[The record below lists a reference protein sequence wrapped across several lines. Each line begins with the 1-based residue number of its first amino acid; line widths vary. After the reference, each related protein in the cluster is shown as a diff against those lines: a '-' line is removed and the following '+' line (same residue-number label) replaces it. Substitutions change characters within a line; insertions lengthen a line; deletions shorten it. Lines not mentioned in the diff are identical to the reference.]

1 MIDEVRFPER
11 IAYGATGGP
20 TWSTTVAAL
29 QSGFEQRIQ
38 NWTAGRHRYNVSTGI
53 KRIEDYAAVLAFFH
67 ARRGRLRGFRFKD
80 WSDFTSA
87 ASPATPITAND
98 QQIGIGAGP
107 HRLVKRYAD
116 PHNPYLRRITRPVA
130 GTVRIS
136 VNGAEQGMPGATHPW
151 SVDVTTGTV
160 SFIGPDLPASDAVI
174 RAGFAFDVPVRFDT
188 DRLAGSYESFRLLAA
203 RDIDLIEI
211 RE

>member
-80 WSDFTSA
+80 WSDFTSSS
-87 ASPATPITAND
+87 SPAVPVTAND
-98 QQIGIGAGP
+98 QQIGIGPGP
-107 HRLVKRYAD
+107 HRLTKLYAD
-116 PHNPYLRRITRPVA
+116 PHSAYLRRITRPVA

-136 VNGAEQGMPGATHPW
+136 VDGVEQVMPAPPFPW
-151 SVDVTTGTV
+151 AVDVTTGIVT
-160 SFIGPDLPASDAVI
+160 FTAAQPGANAVI
-174 RAGFAFDVPVRFDT
+174 RAGFEFDVPVRFDT

-203 RDIDLIEI
+203 RDIELIEL